1 MHALSD
7 RPPWETQ
14 LLRCVRGL
22 ALLLIGL
29 FYFFLSPGSGFF
41 GGLAYL
47 ISGWAMPSL
56 VNVLLAAWLALLVR
70 AHWTAR
76 ILIFLV
82 ASFVLGVNTSLPRLF
97 DTRAAPRVETTILR
111 SLPLTPSLSVDDRLM
126 VATPNNTLDYAFPPS
141 PMGLSVGWNEGC
153 GCMYFAYDSQGGS
166 YYEQIRK
173 VILARRVSQV
183 SGLHFYFPERY
194 PNTPIVHFDYATA
207 RSPGWPNAVDITV
220 NMYQGRERVATF
232 IQRQLPSMSLK
243 GMNLDDSKGLD
254 NGHLFV
260 YSTSILMH
268 RNFWMALL
276 APRLTV
282 QGELPFKAFLDRAL
296 PAVN

>member
-1 MHALSD
+1 
-7 RPPWETQ
+7 
-14 LLRCVRGL
+14 
-22 ALLLIGL
+22 L
-29 FYFFLSPGSGFF
+29 FYFFVSPGSGFL

-47 ISGWAMPSL
+47 ISGWAIPSV
-56 VNVLLAAWLALLVR
+56 VNVLLAVWLALLVR
-70 AHWTAR
+70 AHWAAR
-76 ILIFLV
+76 ILIFSV

-97 DTRAAPRVETTILR
+97 DSRAAPQVETIILR
-111 SLPLTPSLSVDDRLM
+111 PLPLTPLLSVDDRLM

-141 PMGLSVGWNEGC
+141 PMGLYVGWNEGC
-153 GCMYFAYDSQGGS
+153 GCMYFVYDSQEGT

-173 VILARRVSQV
+173 VILARRVSRV
-183 SGLHFYFPERY
+183 SGLHFYGPD
-194 PNTPIVHFDYATA
+194 PNMPIVHFDYATA
-207 RSPGWPNAVDITV
+207 RSPGRPNAVDITV

-243 GMNLDDSKGLD
+243 GMNLGRSKGLD
-254 NGHLFV
+254 NGHLFA
-260 YSTSILMH
+260 YSTSILMR

-282 QGELPFKAFLDRAL
+282 QRELPFKAFLDRAL